1 MNGIRP
7 FGQTDE
13 DVKVS
18 GIKTQLN
25 TLENNL
31 RDLKSALESDDII
44 RQSKDADVTALEQAL
59 IQAAYAIGEAT
70 KRFKAPF
77 FVNLGEAYKQ
87 YLK

>member
-25 TLENNL
+25 TASGEQMA
-31 RDLKSALESDDII
+31 SAVVVE
-44 RQSKDADVTALEQAL
+44 
-59 IQAAYAIGEAT
+59 
-70 KRFKAPF
+70 
-77 FVNLGEAYKQ
+77 
-87 YLK
+87 

>member
-18 GIKTQLN
+18 GIKSQLN

-31 RDLKSALESDDII
+31 KELKMALESDDII
-44 RQSKDADVTALEQAL
+44 RQSKEADVTALEQAL
-59 IQAAYAIGEAT
+59 FQAASAIGIAT
-70 KRFKAPF
+70 KKFKAPF
-77 FVNLGEAYKQ
+77 IVNMGEHYKQ